1 MIRSVYYDALKITQR
16 SLDLTSWL
24 AYYFGALHT
33 SVDLAVAL
41 TDFTI
46 RKVRYLDRFG
56 PSISATQEKAL
67 GKMWE
72 AGPEGYSGWNDWQ
85 KKLWM
90 SQPHVSPATA
100 TRDLAKLTV
109 LGALERRGAG
119 RSTHYVLP
127 KG

>member
-46 RKVRYLDRFG
+46 RKVRYFDRFG

-72 AGPEGYSGWNDWQ
+72 AGPEGFRGGMTT
-85 KKLWM
+85 KKYGRVT
-90 SQPHVSPATA
+90 HVSPATA